1 MPYIDFKQLVELE
14 AKCQSTTNIIWRSA
28 AHTDTGHVRKGNE
41 DAFYNDPEQGL
52 WAVAD
57 GMGGLARGDYAS
69 SVVVDAFVHYIKA
82 SSIAG
87 CIRDMEIRLREAH
100 ANCRNSFK
108 GTGKEKRE
116 RVGSTVA
123 ALYSYGGYGFLLW
136 AGDSRVYRLR
146 NDELKLL
153 TTDHTVAQDKIA
165 SGAMTPQ
172 QAARHPSAH
181 VLTRAVGVHQTLHL
195 DLDFDL
201 IQAGD
206 RFLVCS
212 DGLYNE
218 LSDDELHFLLK
229 EGEAQEAVKSLVK
242 NALDRGGR
250 DNITAI
256 VVDAV
261 ERSIGAG

>member
-1 MPYIDFKQLVELE
+1 MPYIDFNQLVELE
-14 AKCQSTTNIIWRSA
+14 AQCQLNKCQSTTDITWRSA
-28 AHTDTGHVRKGNE
+28 ALSDVGRVREVNE
-41 DAFYNDPEQGL
+41 DAFYNDSEQGL

-69 SVVVDAFVHYIKA
+69 GVVVDAFFHYMKA

-87 CIRDMEIRLREAH
+87 CVRDIEIRLREAH

-108 GTGKEKRE
+108 NKGE

-123 ALYSYGGYGFLLW
+123 ALYYYGGFGFLFW

-146 NDELKLL
+146 NDELTLL
-153 TTDHTVAQDKIA
+153 TRDHTVAQDKIA
-165 SGAMTPQ
+165 SGALTPK

-195 DLDFDL
+195 DLDFDPV
-201 IQAGD
+201 QAGD
-206 RFLVCS
+206 RFLLCS

-218 LSDDELHFLLK
+218 LSDEVLQSLLTQ
-229 EGEAQEAVKSLVK
+229 GEVQEAVKALVDK
-242 NALDRGGR
+242 ALDQGGR

-256 VVDAV
+256 VVDAD
-261 ERSIGAG
+261 GT